1 MVWCMR
7 RAAVRLLLHPA
18 LALPARRSAA
28 ERRSVHTA
36 LLSVCG
42 AAGSWQEVGF
52 TSANPATAELIAC
65 GVLGLLHLLLLL
77 ERRPDIA
84 AQLRS
89 TAGPA
94 QLASSQHW
102 QPPAMSPALLSVHA
116 TLWTVQ
122 ALRSG
127 LMCRAAQRL
136 KSTYTAAGAW
146 PGGDAGVGEHRRP
159 RKCLCV
165 SPWCMLRAH
174 LALRPGP
181 TPTQSAFTLAPWT
194 ASSRCGVLRAH
205 RAAQRCRRRCG
216 GQSCAPNP
224 TCGPW

>member
-1 MVWCMR
+1 MVWCIR
-7 RAAVRLLLHPA
+7 HAAVRLLLHPA
-18 LALPARRSAA
+18 LVLAC
-28 ERRSVHTA
+28 RSVHAA

-84 AQLRS
+84 AQLRN
-89 TAGPA
+89 TAGPE
-94 QLASSQHW
+94 QLASRHW

-136 KSTYTAAGAW
+136 KSTCTAAGAW
-146 PGGDAGVGEHRRP
+146 SGGDAGVGEHRRP
-159 RKCLCV
+159 RKCL
-165 SPWCMLRAH
+165 
-174 LALRPGP
+174 
-181 TPTQSAFTLAPWT
+181 
-194 ASSRCGVLRAH
+194 
-205 RAAQRCRRRCG
+205 
-216 GQSCAPNP
+216 
-224 TCGPW
+224 